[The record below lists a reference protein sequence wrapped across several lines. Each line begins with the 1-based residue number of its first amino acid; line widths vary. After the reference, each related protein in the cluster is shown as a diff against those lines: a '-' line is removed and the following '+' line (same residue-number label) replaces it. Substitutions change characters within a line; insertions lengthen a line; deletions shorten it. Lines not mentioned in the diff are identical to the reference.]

1 MADEHGDKRADEGDP
16 SEPADD
22 GSAVEGDD
30 AELPGPLLAVI
41 SDPREGRYRLPY
53 LLGLLDGDDP
63 RERLVAGTAVCL
75 VVETYPDLADYA
87 VERLVDRLGEESP
100 VAVAH
105 ALDYL
110 AARHTREVDRAVSDL
125 AEAAERRARRLMYR
139 TGGGFARSE
148 YLSPSA
154 GDRPVGRTRIAG
166 RDSNDDP
173 RQTYTTGD
181 EDGRNELAVDGVV
194 DDEEEATEAHE
205 VEPSP
210 GSANVVGEADPG
222 RGVTSGTLQLVSR
235 RLSAVVEESRF
246 DDLTVLAERRRGRH
260 GDVYRTTGA
269 IGGDAYAVGLT
280 VYRLPETDRETFL
293 SGFRPAMDR
302 WTDVDD
308 HESVRSMYDW
318 DVRPRPWAALEY
330 TPVTLADRDGVEDPL
345 WTAIQLVDALA
356 HVHQHG
362 VVHGALDPGN
372 VVYRDDA
379 LVASERQQPLLDNV
393 GLAATTGTA
402 TPGQGVDTRYAA
414 PEHYE
419 DRYGRLDHATDVY
432 ALGAVIYWLCTGR
445 HPYAGGREAVRDGV
459 LADDALEPTAVD
471 PHLPAQLDRVVGKAT
486 ATRKLKR
493 YETVN
498 TLGGELRAIRD
509 G

>member
-1 MADEHGDKRADEGDP
+1 MADEHGSKRANEDNP
-16 SEPADD
+16 SGGADD
-22 GSAVEGDD
+22 GHVDGGTG
-30 AELPGPLLAVI
+30 AELPGPLLEVV
-41 SDPREGRYRLPY
+41 SDPRTGRHRLPY

-75 VVETYPDLADYA
+75 VVETHPDLVDYA

-100 VAVAH
+100 VEVAH

-110 AARHTREVDRAVSDL
+110 AARHTREVDQAVSDL
-125 AEAAERRARRLMYR
+125 AEEAERRARRLMYR

-148 YLSPSA
+148 YLAPSA

-166 RDSNDDP
+166 RDSSDDP
-173 RQTYTTGD
+173 RQTYSTGD
-181 EDGRNELAVDGVV
+181 EDGRTGLAVNGVA
-194 DDEEEATEAHE
+194 DDEEEATAEHDT
-205 VEPSP
+205 EPP
-210 GSANVVGEADPG
+210 AGGADVVGEADPG
-222 RGVTSGTLQLVSR
+222 RDVTSGTLQLVSR

-293 SGFRPAMDR
+293 GGFRPAVDR

-308 HESVRSMYDW
+308 HESIRSVYDW
-318 DVRPRPWAALEY
+318 SVRPRPWAALEY

-345 WTAIQLVDALA
+345 WTAIQLVDAFV

-393 GLAATTGTA
+393 GLATTTGTA

-419 DRYGRLDHATDVY
+419 ERYGRLDHATDVY
-432 ALGAVIYWLCTGR
+432 GLGAVLYRLCTGR
-445 HPYAGGREAVRDGV
+445 HPYAGEHDAVRDGV

-471 PHLPAQLDRVVGKAT
+471 PDLPAQLDRVVGKAT

-493 YETVN
+493 YETVH
-498 TLGGELRAIRD
+498 TLGRELRAIRD
-509 G
+509 D

>member
-1 MADEHGDKRADEGDP
+1 MADEHGSKRTDEGNP
-16 SEPADD
+16 SGGTDD
-22 GSAVEGDD
+22 GSAVEGTG
-30 AELPGPLLAVI
+30 AELPEPLLEVV
-41 SDPREGRYRLPY
+41 SDPQKGRHRLPY
-53 LLGLLDGDDP
+53 LLGLLDGEDP

-75 VVETYPDLADYA
+75 VVETHPDLVDYA

-100 VAVAH
+100 VEVAH

-110 AARHTREVDRAVSDL
+110 AARHTREVDQAVSDL
-125 AEAAERRARRLMYR
+125 AEEAERRARRLMYR

-154 GDRPVGRTRIAG
+154 GDRPVGRTRVAG

-173 RQTYTTGD
+173 RRTYVTDD
-181 EDGRNELAVDGVV
+181 EDGRTELAVGRGA
-194 DDEEEATEAHE
+194 DEEEATAGHEA
-205 VEPSP
+205 EPPP
-210 GSANVVGEADPG
+210 GAADVVGEADPG

-293 SGFRPAMDR
+293 GGFGPAVDR

-308 HESVRSMYDW
+308 HESIRSVYDW
-318 DVRPRPWAALEY
+318 GVRPRPWAALEY
-330 TPVTLADRDGVEDPL
+330 TPVTLADRDSVEDPL

-402 TPGQGVDTRYAA
+402 TPGQGVDARYAA
-414 PEHYE
+414 PEHYD
-419 DRYGRLDHATDVY
+419 DRYGRLDHGTDVY
-432 ALGAVIYWLCTGR
+432 GLGAVIYRLCTGR
-445 HPYAGGREAVRDGV
+445 HPYAGDREAVRDGV
-459 LADDALEPTAVD
+459 LAEDALEPTTVD
-471 PHLPAQLDRVVGKAT
+471 PDLPAQLDRVVGKAT

-498 TLGGELRAIRD
+498 TLWEELRAIRD